1 METFISIDIYITYR
15 SVAEVRYMTKKSKKK
30 STNTKNKEPEHGAIT
45 TIKKP
50 KWHKLKQLI
59 EDNKEAIHHTDYEK
73 DPTPIVVDVS
83 ENGLDIC
90 VKPSSMRSRI
100 TTMMKQ
106 IYGKD
111 NFGHVRINRIRGKHG
126 EPHIKFYLHYE
137 DSNLAN
143 DPRKA

>member
-15 SVAEVRYMTKKSKKK
+15 SVAEVKYMAKKSKKK
-30 STNTKNKEPEHGAIT
+30 NTKTENETLEHGTIT

-50 KWHKLKQLI
+50 KWHKLAQLI

-83 ENGLDIC
+83 EDGLDIN

-100 TTMMKQ
+100 TTIMKR

-111 NFGHVRINRIRGKHG
+111 DFGHVRINRIHGKHG

-137 DSNLAN
+137 DSNLDN
-143 DPRKA
+143 DPRNA